1 MGDVNQ
7 NRVVVVSDL
16 ALVNVQLSQL
26 TTAANYLTDVNGS
39 GSITVADKGLTN
51 TNLSQA
57 LPPP

>member
-1 MGDVNQ
+1 
-7 NRVVVVSDL
+7 VVVSDL

-26 TTAANYLTDVNGS
+26 TTAANYLTDVNAS

-51 TNLSQA
+51 TNLAQG